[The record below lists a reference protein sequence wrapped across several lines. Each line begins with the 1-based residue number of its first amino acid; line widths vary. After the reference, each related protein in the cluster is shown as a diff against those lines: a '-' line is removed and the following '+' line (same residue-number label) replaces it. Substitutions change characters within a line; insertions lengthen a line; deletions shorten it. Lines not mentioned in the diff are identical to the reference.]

1 MRIAK
6 YLTLLFLLF
15 LLAFVVFVATQPAT
29 YQITKKKEIKM
40 PSNLVYEYVNDF
52 TNWGE
57 WQQFNKDEDFTFT
70 ISENTIGEKSF
81 VKWDSDNKIIT
92 TFSEKDSIVQ
102 DYIES
107 SNKQSLHWKFKKT
120 KTGTLA
126 LVTIKGDL
134 TFKEKIYSVLNGGIT
149 SYVGPQIEESLAKI
163 NNYLVNELGNYKVS
177 VQGLVNRPETNFIEQ
192 KDSCLVKD
200 FPKKSKILLK
210 TIKSFIKTNNIETLG
225 VPFVIF
231 HNTPNGNSMKYSMCV
246 PVKDQILTTPESQI
260 QGNSFESFLAV
271 KTTLTG
277 DYSHM
282 KEAWSKSRSF
292 INKNKFTEDR
302 TSIYMG
308 IYKKSLPEVKEPSQ
322 WVTEIY
328 IPIVKKKP
336 QRRKVEKDSTA
347 TTNTNTATE
356 SEPKE

>member
-1 MRIAK
+1 MKIAK

-40 PSNLVYEYVNDF
+40 SSNLVYEYVNDF
-52 TNWGE
+52 ANWGE
-57 WQQFNKDEDFTFT
+57 WQQFNTEEDFTFT
-70 ISENTIGEKSF
+70 TSDNTIGEKSF
-81 VKWDSDNKIIT
+81 VKWDSNNQIIT
-92 TFSEKDSIVQ
+92 TYSSKDSIVQ

-107 SNKQSLHWKFKKT
+107 SNKQSLHWKFQKT

-149 SYVGPQIEESLAKI
+149 SYVGPQIEESLSKI
-163 NNYLVNELGNYKVS
+163 NDYLVNELGSYKVS
-177 VQGLVNRPETNFIEQ
+177 VQGLVNRPDTNFIEQ

-210 TIKSFIKTNNIETLG
+210 SIKAFIKSNNIETLG

-231 HNTPNGNSMKYSMCV
+231 HNSPNGNTMKYSMCV
-246 PVKDQILTTPESQI
+246 PVKDEILTTPESQI

-271 KTTLTG
+271 KTTLKG

-282 KEAWSKSRSF
+282 KEAWSKARNF
-292 INKNKFTEDR
+292 INKNRFTEDKA
-302 TSIYMG
+302 SIYMG
-308 IYKKSLPEVKEPSQ
+308 IYKKSLPEVKEPSK
-322 WVTEIY
+322 WETEIY
-328 IPIVKKKP
+328 IPIVKKKAP
-336 QRRKVEKDSTA
+336 SRRKVESDSTA
-347 TTNTNTATE
+347 TTKPDAE
-356 SEPKE
+356 AVE